1 MRTCTDIVRGH
12 TGALMRNVS
21 KAADATGWRL
31 RHCKA
36 WSAPQND
43 AERALRALLE
53 AFALYADAYHAQ
65 NERAL
70 GDDGYFHVHAAD
82 MVRAFRAMLNFDCG
96 RFDCGTLDKLISDIA
111 QAASIEVDQ

>member
-43 AERALRALLE
+43 A
-53 AFALYADAYHAQ
+53 
-65 NERAL
+65 
-70 GDDGYFHVHAAD
+70 
-82 MVRAFRAMLNFDCG
+82 
-96 RFDCGTLDKLISDIA
+96 
-111 QAASIEVDQ
+111 